1 MTLLQLQYVVALDKY
16 RHFRLAAEA
25 CHVTQPSLSTQVQKL
40 EEELGVILFD
50 RNARPVVPTELGRQ
64 VIEHARLVL
73 GEVARLEALVQEATG
88 EMAGEL
94 RVGILSTIAPYLL
107 PIVIAAF
114 SRRYPNV
121 TLIFEELLGDQIVD
135 YIKRD
140 LLDAGLMA
148 VSPATSDIIEVPLFV
163 EPLVGYVARGYRL
176 FERETIR
183 PEDLD
188 PDEVWMMSKGH
199 CFRDQVLE
207 LFGEAASEMRGRR
220 GVKFESGNL
229 ETLQR
234 LVDRGHGMTLL
245 PWLAVTGEGS
255 HAPESVRRFEPPAP
269 SRTIRIVY
277 SKILLK
283 KHLVRALT
291 QEILRAVE
299 PYLPPGSLL
308 G

>member
-1 MTLLQLQYVVALDKY
+1 
-16 RHFRLAAEA
+16 
-25 CHVTQPSLSTQVQKL
+25 
-40 EEELGVILFD
+40 
-50 RNARPVVPTELGRQ
+50 ELGRQ

-199 CFRDQVLE
+199 CFRD
-207 LFGEAASEMRGRR
+207 
-220 GVKFESGNL
+220 
-229 ETLQR
+229 
-234 LVDRGHGMTLL
+234 
-245 PWLAVTGEGS
+245 
-255 HAPESVRRFEPPAP
+255 
-269 SRTIRIVY
+269 
-277 SKILLK
+277 
-283 KHLVRALT
+283 
-291 QEILRAVE
+291 
-299 PYLPPGSLL
+299 
-308 G
+308 